1 MLFATT
7 LWVLILTVYLMME
20 MRCMDPV
27 GIFLAIVGVFI
38 LFLESF
44 IFSYGK
50 IHCLRYDYFFK
61 VLFTW
66 SLYTALG
73 KPIVERYGSLES
85 TFIIMTFGMFMYF
98 PVGFTFAILNDY
110 AVFTI
115 NNLIALLTF

>member
-1 MLFATT
+1 MLGDILILFA
-7 LWVLILTVYLMME
+7 VI
-20 MRCMDPV
+20 
-27 GIFLAIVGVFI
+27 
-38 LFLESF
+38 S
-44 IFSYGK
+44 
-50 IHCLRYDYFFK
+50 
-61 VLFTW
+61 W

-115 NNLIALLTF
+115 NNLIALLTLGIFSLFSFEIILSIFLTSGIDSR